1 MDQKKYKVEY
11 QLMRELGFSKT
22 AIACYESLCEEG
34 PTIVGL
40 LAKRLHKQRTGLY
53 RELKQ
58 LERKGFII
66 SLKTDLGPTYF
77 YNVPVE
83 EALERLADYQ
93 YQILRPLIN
102 KQALSKS
109 GTNHR
114 RRHR

>member
-1 MDQKKYKVEY
+1 MDKKHDKVEY
-11 QLMRELGFSKT
+11 LLLRELRFSKT

-34 PTIVGL
+34 PTIVGI
-40 LAKRLHKQRTGLY
+40 LAKRLNKQRTGLY

-58 LERKGFII
+58 LEQKGFVI

-77 YNVPVE
+77 YNVPIE

-102 KQALSKS
+102 KQALNKS
-109 GTNHR
+109 GTKHR
-114 RRHR
+114 RIHR